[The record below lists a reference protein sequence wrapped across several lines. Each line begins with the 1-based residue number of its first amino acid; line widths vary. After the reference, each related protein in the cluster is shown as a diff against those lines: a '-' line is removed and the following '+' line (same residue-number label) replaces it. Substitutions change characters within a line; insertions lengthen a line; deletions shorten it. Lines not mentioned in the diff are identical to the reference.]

1 MKMICASKFE
11 LMFVFMLMIIT
22 IFVSKGIFF
31 FFLLSC
37 LLGLLNIEG
46 AT

>member
-31 FFLLSC
+31 FLLSC